1 MCDSMF
7 TVKPRAVSEAN
18 AEKNVQVFLSYIAR
32 KKSWILY
39 GCHSTIYYKA
49 YFSLVITLGI
59 FSPFISQDFSPFER

>member
-32 KKSWILY
+32 KKVGFYTAVILQF
-39 GCHSTIYYKA
+39 TIKH
-49 YFSLVITLGI
+49 I
-59 FSPFISQDFSPFER
+59 FH